1 MTFQSLFVTLLIG
14 GVAGWLAGLIRK
26 GRGFG
31 LLGNRVVGIVG
42 AFVGTW
48 VLGLAGVSI
57 GGGIVAA
64 ILNAVIGAL
73 LVLFLLGLV
82 KRR

>member
-1 MTFQSLFVTLLIG
+1 M
-14 GVAGWLAGLIRK
+14 
-26 GRGFG
+26 
-31 LLGNRVVGIVG
+31 VGIVG